1 MRHNK
6 TKKVLQYWMELFE
19 RTVPRAGVATSPG
32 AEPAPDHGG
41 LGKRILPHPVATPT
55 LTRRWPDR
63 SDIQPAACRD
73 LLPDMFILDSS
84 GSQPVYRLAGT
95 ALCALYGREMR
106 REAFD
111 LAFEGW
117 DRRAIHNWIARMG
130 LDDYLILICS
140 QAATDAGETV
150 TLETLL
156 MPLEHGGR
164 PDVRVLGL
172 TVACSRPHWLG
183 ITPITSQSVRS
194 IRVIRPWES
203 DAFKANWPF
212 EIPDGIRETGRRSL
226 DGVSL
231 ETVSLNQYHR
241 PARPAAAPPLA
252 PTHTP
257 GLADA
262 RQIAHLKVIDG
273 GRGS

>member
-6 TKKVLQYWMELFE
+6 TKKVLNYWMELLQSHQFP
-19 RTVPRAGVATSPG
+19 TAGQNRDSS
-32 AEPAPDHGG
+32 DHSAFAA
-41 LGKRILPHPVATPT
+41 HV
-55 LTRRWPDR
+55 RRWPDR

-73 LLPDMFILDSS
+73 LLPDMFILDTG

-95 ALCALYGREMR
+95 ALCSLYGREMR

-117 DRRAIHNWIARMG
+117 DRRAVHNWISRMG
-130 LDDYLILICS
+130 IDDYLILICS
-140 QAATDAGETV
+140 QAATDSGETV
-150 TLETLL
+150 ALETLL
-156 MPLEHGGR
+156 MPLEHGGK
-164 PDVRVLGL
+164 PDQRILGL
-172 TVACSRPHWLG
+172 TVACSPPHWLG
-183 ITPITSQSVRS
+183 ITPITSQTVRS
-194 IRVIRPWES
+194 IRVIRPWED

-212 EIPDGIRETGRRSL
+212 EIPDGLRDGGRRKLDGTSL
-226 DGVSL
+226 D
-231 ETVSLNQYHR
+231 TVSLKEYR
-241 PARPAAAPPLA
+241 PMGHSNTSAPSLS

-273 GRGS
+273 GRGV